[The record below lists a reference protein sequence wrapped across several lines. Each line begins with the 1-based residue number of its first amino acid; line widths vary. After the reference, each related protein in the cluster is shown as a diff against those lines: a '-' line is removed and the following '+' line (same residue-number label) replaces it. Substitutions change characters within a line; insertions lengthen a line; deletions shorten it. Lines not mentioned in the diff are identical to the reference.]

1 MQLPA
6 HGANP
11 HRLYEAMQMDTP
23 SSYIDFSVNVNPFP
37 LPDEYMPTEQQ
48 WVRWMSIY
56 PEERSE
62 TLRTIIAEREH
73 VARSNVF
80 VGNGAAECIYLLA
93 EQFAGQ
99 HIGILEPTFTE
110 YRRACEAYGCTV
122 HSFMLD
128 EHWQPPIEQMI
139 EHLPFL
145 QALFVCHPNN
155 PTGTVWPKET
165 MYALLKA
172 AHDEGVYVIVDEAFY
187 DFWLDGYSVSSFLHT
202 FDRLI
207 VLRSL
212 TKMYR
217 LAGVRLGY
225 VLAYEHV
232 VKKLTEKQPPW
243 SVNTIAQQIGKQL
256 LNDETFVQRTRTYIA
271 SERKRIFS
279 QLTELGYRFSP
290 SVVNFYMLHDE
301 TMTLF
306 PFLLQ
311 QGIVARHTFNFQ
323 GLDGK
328 YVRFAIRTKEEN
340 DRLLS
345 YLRRWHK

>member
-11 HRLYEAMQMDTP
+11 RRLYEAMHMDMP

-48 WVRWMSIY
+48 WVRWMSVY

-62 TLRTIIAEREH
+62 TLRAIIAEREH
-73 VARSNVF
+73 VTRSNVF

-93 EQFAGQ
+93 EQFAGKR
-99 HIGILEPTFTE
+99 IGIIEPTFSE
-110 YRRACEAYGCTV
+110 YRQACEAYGCTV

-128 EHWQPPIEQMI
+128 EHWQPPLDQMVAN
-139 EHLPFL
+139 LPSL
-145 QALFVCHPNN
+145 HALFVCHPNN
-155 PTGTVWPKET
+155 PTGTAWSEET
-165 MYALLKA
+165 MHTLLNA
-172 AHDEGVYVIVDEAFY
+172 AHDEGVYVVVDEAFY
-187 DFWLDGYSVSSFLHT
+187 DFWIDGYSVSSFLRT

-225 VLAYEHV
+225 VLAHEHV
-232 VKKLTEKQPPW
+232 VKKLMKKQPPW
-243 SVNTIAQQIGKQL
+243 SVNTIAQQIAKQL
-256 LNDETFVQRTRTYIA
+256 LKDDAFVERTKVYIA
-271 SERKRIFS
+271 SERKRVFE
-279 QLTELGYRFSP
+279 QLNELGYKYSP
-290 SVVNFYMLHDE
+290 SVVNFYMLYDE
-301 TMTLF
+301 TITLF

-311 QGIVARHTFNFQ
+311 HGIVARHTFNFR

-328 YVRFAIRTKEEN
+328 YVRFAVRTKEEN
-340 DRLLS
+340 DHLLF
-345 YLRRWHK
+345 YLRRWKQ

>member
-1 MQLPA
+1 MRLPA

-11 HRLYEAMQMDTP
+11 HRLYEAMQINTP
-23 SSYIDFSVNVNPFP
+23 NEYIDFSVNVNPLS
-37 LPDEYMPTEQQ
+37 LPDEYMLNEQQ
-48 WVRWMSIY
+48 WFRCMSEY

-62 TLRTIIAEREH
+62 ALRTIIAEREH
-73 VARSNVF
+73 VMPSNVF

-93 EQFAGQ
+93 GQFTGK
-99 HIGILEPTFTE
+99 HIGIIEPTFTE

-128 EHWQPPIEQMI
+128 EQWHPPIDQVI
-139 EHLPFL
+139 ERLPSL
-145 QALFVCHPNN
+145 HALFVCHPNN
-155 PTGTVWPKET
+155 PTGTVWSKET

-172 AHDEGVYVIVDEAFY
+172 ANDGGVYIIVDEAFY
-187 DFWLDGYSVSSFLHT
+187 DFWLDGYSVSPFLCT

-225 VLAYEHV
+225 VLAHEHV

-256 LNDETFVQRTRTYIA
+256 LNDEAFVARTKTYIA

-279 QLTELGYRFSP
+279 QLTEMGYRYSP

-301 TMTLF
+301 KMTLF

-340 DRLLS
+340 DCLLS
-345 YLRRWHK
+345 CLRRWKT

>member
-1 MQLPA
+1 MRLPA

-11 HRLYEAMQMDTP
+11 QRLYEAMQMEAP
-23 SSYIDFSVNVNPFP
+23 RSYIDFSVNVNP
-37 LPDEYMPTEQQ
+37 LQHEHVTIEQQ
-48 WVRWMSIY
+48 WLRWMSEY

-73 VARSNVF
+73 VMPSNVF

-93 EQFAGQ
+93 EQFAGKR
-99 HIGILEPTFTE
+99 IGIIEPTFSE
-110 YRRACEAYGCTV
+110 YRQACEAYGCTV

-128 EHWQPPIEQMI
+128 EHWQPPLDQMVAN
-139 EHLPFL
+139 LPSL
-145 QALFVCHPNN
+145 HALFVCHPNN
-155 PTGTVWPKET
+155 PTGTAWSEET
-165 MYALLKA
+165 MHTLLNA
-172 AHDEGVYVIVDEAFY
+172 AHDEGVYVVVDEAFY
-187 DFWLDGYSVSSFLHT
+187 DFWIDGYSVSSFLRT

-225 VLAYEHV
+225 VLAHEHV
-232 VKKLTEKQPPW
+232 VKKLIKKQPPW
-243 SVNTIAQQIGKQL
+243 SVNTVAQQMAKQL
-256 LNDETFVQRTRTYIA
+256 LKDDAFVERTKVYIA
-271 SERKRIFS
+271 SERKRVFE
-279 QLTELGYRFSP
+279 QLNELGYKYSP
-290 SVVNFYMLHDE
+290 SVVNFYVLYDE
-301 TMTLF
+301 TITLF

-311 QGIVARHTFNFQ
+311 HGIVARHTFNFQ

-328 YVRFAIRTKEEN
+328 YVRLAIRTKEEN

-345 YLRRWHK
+345 CLRRWKK

>member
-1 MQLPA
+1 MRLPA

-11 HRLYEAMQMDTP
+11 QRLYEAMQMEAP
-23 SSYIDFSVNVNPFP
+23 RSYIDFSVNVNP
-37 LPDEYMPTEQQ
+37 LQHEHVTIEQQ
-48 WVRWMSIY
+48 WLRWMSEY

-73 VARSNVF
+73 VMPSNVF

-93 EQFAGQ
+93 EQFAGK
-99 HIGILEPTFTE
+99 HIGIIEPTFSE
-110 YRRACEAYGCTV
+110 YRQACEAYGCTV

-128 EHWQPPIEQMI
+128 EHWQPPLDQMVAN
-139 EHLPFL
+139 LPSL
-145 QALFVCHPNN
+145 HALFVCHPNN
-155 PTGTVWPKET
+155 PTGTVWSEET
-165 MYALLKA
+165 MHTLLNA
-172 AHDEGVYVIVDEAFY
+172 AHDEGVYVVVDEAFY
-187 DFWLDGYSVSSFLHT
+187 DFWVDSYSVSSFLRT

-225 VLAYEHV
+225 VLAHEHV
-232 VKKLTEKQPPW
+232 VKKLMKKQPPW
-243 SVNTIAQQIGKQL
+243 SVNTIAQQIAKQL
-256 LNDETFVQRTRTYIA
+256 LKDNAFVERTKVYIA
-271 SERKRIFS
+271 SERKRIFE
-279 QLTELGYRFSP
+279 QLAELGYPYSP
-290 SVVNFYMLHDE
+290 SVVNFYMLYDE
-301 TMTLF
+301 TITLF

-311 QGIVARHTFNFQ
+311 HGIVARHTFNFR

-340 DRLLS
+340 DHLLF
-345 YLRRWHK
+345 YLRRWKQ

>member
-1 MQLPA
+1 MRLPA

-11 HRLYEAMQMDTP
+11 HRLYEAMQMNMP
-23 SSYIDFSVNVNPFP
+23 SEYIDFSVNVNPIP
-37 LPDEYMPTEQQ
+37 LPDEYMPNEQQ
-48 WVRWMSIY
+48 WVRWMSEY

-62 TLRTIIAEREH
+62 TLRTMIAEREH
-73 VARSNVF
+73 VTPWNVF
-80 VGNGAAECIYLLA
+80 VSNGAAQCIYLLA
-93 EQFAGQ
+93 EQFARQ
-99 HIGILEPTFTE
+99 HIGIIEPTFTE

-122 HSFMLD
+122 HSFILD
-128 EHWQPPIEQMI
+128 EQWQPPIDQVI
-139 EHLPFL
+139 ERLPSL

-155 PTGTVWPKET
+155 PTGTVWSKET

-172 AHDEGVYVIVDEAFY
+172 ANDEGVYIIVDEAFY
-187 DFWLDGYSVSSFLHT
+187 DFWLDGYSVSSFLRT

-225 VLAYEHV
+225 VLAHEHV
-232 VKKLTEKQPPW
+232 VKKLMEKQPPW
-243 SVNTIAQQIGKQL
+243 SVNTIAQHIAKRL
-256 LNDETFVQRTRTYIA
+256 FEDDAFVQRTKAYIA
-271 SERKRIFS
+271 LERKRLFA
-279 QLTELGYRFSP
+279 QFTELGYMYTP

-311 QGIVARHTFNFQ
+311 HGLVARHTFNFQ

-328 YVRFAIRTKEEN
+328 YVRLAIRTKEEN

-345 YLRRWHK
+345 CLRRWKK

>member
-1 MQLPA
+1 MYLPA

-11 HRLYEAMQMDTP
+11 HRLYEAMKMKIP
-23 SSYIDFSVNVNPFP
+23 SLYIDFSVNVNP
-37 LPDEYMPTEQQ
+37 LQHEHVPTEQQ
-48 WVRWMSIY
+48 WLCWMSEY

-62 TLRTIIAEREH
+62 TLRTIIAERER
-73 VARSNVF
+73 VMPSNVF

-93 EQFAGQ
+93 EQFAGR
-99 HIGILEPTFTE
+99 HIGIIEPTFSE
-110 YRRACEAYGCTV
+110 YRHACEAYGCTV

-128 EHWQPPIEQMI
+128 EHWQQPLDQMVAN
-139 EHLPFL
+139 LPSL
-145 QALFVCHPNN
+145 HALFVCHPNN
-155 PTGTVWPKET
+155 PTGTVWSKET

-172 AHDEGVYVIVDEAFY
+172 ANDGGVYVIVDEAFY
-187 DFWLDGYSVSSFLHT
+187 DFWLDGYSVSSFLRT

-225 VLAYEHV
+225 VLAHEHV
-232 VKKLTEKQPPW
+232 VKKLMKKQPPW

-256 LNDETFVQRTRTYIA
+256 LNDEAFVARTKTYIA

-279 QLTELGYRFSP
+279 QLTEMGYRYSP

-311 QGIVARHTFNFQ
+311 HGIVARHTFNFQ

-340 DRLLS
+340 DHLLLC
-345 YLRRWHK
+345 LRRWKR

>member
-1 MQLPA
+1 MRLPA

-11 HRLYEAMQMDTP
+11 HRLYEAMQINMP
-23 SSYIDFSVNVNPFP
+23 SSYIDFSVNVNPMQY
-37 LPDEYMPTEQQ
+37 EYILTEQQ
-48 WVRWMSIY
+48 WLRWMSEY

-62 TLRTIIAEREH
+62 SLQTMIAERER
-73 VARSNVF
+73 VARSHVF
-80 VGNGAAECIYLLA
+80 VGNGAAQCIYLLA

-128 EHWQPPIEQMI
+128 EHWQLPIEQMI
-139 EHLPFL
+139 ERLPSL
-145 QALFVCHPNN
+145 HALFVCHPNN
-155 PTGTVWPKET
+155 PTGTIWPKET

-172 AHDEGVYVIVDEAFY
+172 ANDEGVYVIVDEAFY

-225 VLAYEHV
+225 VLAHEHV

-256 LNDETFVQRTRTYIA
+256 LNDEAFVERTKTYIA

-279 QLTELGYRFSP
+279 QLTEMGYRYSP

-328 YVRFAIRTKEEN
+328 YVRLAIRTKEEN

-345 YLRRWHK
+345 YLRRWNK

>member
-11 HRLYEAMQMDTP
+11 RRLYEAMHMDMP

-37 LPDEYMPTEQQ
+37 LPDEYMPTKQQ
-48 WVRWMSIY
+48 WVRWMSVY

-62 TLRTIIAEREH
+62 TLRAIMAEREH
-73 VARSNVF
+73 VTRSNVF

-93 EQFAGQ
+93 QQFTGK
-99 HIGILEPTFTE
+99 HIGIIEPTFSE
-110 YRRACEAYGCTV
+110 YRRACEAYGCTID
-122 HSFMLD
+122 SFLLD
-128 EHWQPPIEQMI
+128 EHGQPPIDQII
-139 EHLPFL
+139 ERLSSLH
-145 QALFVCHPNN
+145 ALFLCHPNN
-155 PTGTVWPKET
+155 PTGTVWPKEA

-172 AHDEGVYVIVDEAFY
+172 AHDEKVFVIVDEAFY
-187 DFWLDGYSVSSFLHT
+187 DFWLDGYSVSSDLPM

-217 LAGVRLGY
+217 LPGVRLGY
-225 VLAYEHV
+225 VLAHEYV
-232 VKKLTEKQPPW
+232 IKQMMEKQPPW
-243 SVNTIAQQIGKQL
+243 SVNTVAQQLGERL
-256 LNDETFVQRTRTYIA
+256 LRDDEFVRRTKVRIA
-271 SERKRIFS
+271 SERDRLFTQFAK
-279 QLTELGYRFSP
+279 LGYIHSP
-290 SVVNFYMLHDE
+290 SVVNFYILQDE

-311 QGIVARHTFNFQ
+311 HGIVARHTLNFR
-323 GLDGK
+323 GLAGK
-328 YVRFAIRTKEEN
+328 YIRLAVRAKEEN

-345 YLRRWHK
+345 YLRRWNT